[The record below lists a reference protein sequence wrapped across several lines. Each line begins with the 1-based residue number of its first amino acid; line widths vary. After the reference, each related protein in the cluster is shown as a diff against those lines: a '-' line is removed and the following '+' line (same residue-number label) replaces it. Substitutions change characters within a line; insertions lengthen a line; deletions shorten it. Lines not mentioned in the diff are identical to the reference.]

1 MTRHELKVILAAT
14 GLSNQAPVIEVPSH
28 AIIAAMILRA
38 AIRRNSRREHV
49 EARSGR

>member
-14 GLSNQAPVIEVPSH
+14 GLSNKAPVIEVPSH

-38 AIRRNSRREHV
+38 AIRKNSRRSV
-49 EARSGR
+49 KC